1 MNFLSEKIWCLKC
14 KEDVNY
20 TGWSDHCSRH
30 HPVNNDADGNNRGDD
45 DTDRPGRRAAGVG
58 DVLLKEKKPKGGC
71 GKKAAIGA
79 APKRH
84 QKDSSGDK
92 GTKCK
97 EPKSL

>member
-1 MNFLSEKIWCLKC
+1 MKKIWCLKC

-30 HPVNNDADGNNRGDD
+30 HPVNDDADGDNRGDD
-45 DTDRPGRRAAGVG
+45 GTDRPGRRAAGVG
-58 DVLLKEKKPKGGC
+58 DVSKEKKPKDGC
-71 GKKAAIGA
+71 GKMETKGA
-79 APKRH
+79 APKRR

-97 EPKSL
+97 KPKPL